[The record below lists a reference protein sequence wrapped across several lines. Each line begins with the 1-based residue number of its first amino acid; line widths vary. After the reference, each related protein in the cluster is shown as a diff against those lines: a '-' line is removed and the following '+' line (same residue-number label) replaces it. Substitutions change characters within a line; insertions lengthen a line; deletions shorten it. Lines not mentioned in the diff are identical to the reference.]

1 LLPIN
6 KHVKVNSEMKK
17 IAVIVLVLMFA
28 AVSGCISVD
37 SKTHEVPPEDGLRI
51 TFITPLYNHPIWDAA
66 RDGFEQAAKDFNF
79 GPEYLGP
86 QYIDP
91 GEMVNLIDKAVA
103 SKVDGVIT
111 MPIDPVPMR
120 GAFEKCDE
128 AGIPVVFVGSVDPL
142 STSLAYVGTDTYD
155 LGRTGAAAL
164 MEKFNGEPIKAVI
177 MQSTADASFAIE
189 SRDGYLEAFADYPDF
204 EMVVNDDCN
213 SDMVIAMRKYERI
226 FREHPEINT
235 VIGVCG
241 EAGPAAA
248 RVVENMGLA
257 DSITII
263 AIDDIDEI
271 KDLIE
276 QEKILGT
283 MAQNYYQI
291 GYKSA
296 QILVENLR
304 SGKTP
309 DNYSYY
315 TGSIFVDNSNMDTY
329 MNDLKAD

>member
-1 LLPIN
+1 
-6 KHVKVNSEMKK
+6 MKK
-17 IAVIVLVLMFA
+17 IFVIILLLLFT

-51 TFITPLYNHPIWDAA
+51 VFVTPLYNHPIWDAA

-91 GEMVNLIDKAVA
+91 DEMVNLIDKAVA

-111 MPIDPVPMR
+111 MPIDPAPMR
-120 GAFEKCDE
+120 EAFAKCDE
-128 AGIPVVFVGSVDPL
+128 AGVPIVFVGSVDPE
-142 STSLAYVGTDTYD
+142 SKSLAYVGTDTYD

-177 MQSTADASFAIE
+177 MQSTRDASFAIE
-189 SRDGYLEAFADYPDF
+189 TRDGYLEAFSDYTDF

-213 SDMVIAMRKYERI
+213 SDMVIAMRKYESI
-226 FREHPEINT
+226 FRDHPEINT

-248 RVVENMGLA
+248 RVVENMGIA
-257 DSITII
+257 DDITII

-271 KDLIE
+271 KDMIE
-276 QEKILGT
+276 QGEIWGT
-283 MAQNYYQI
+283 MSQNYYQI

-296 QILVENLR
+296 QILCEYLR

-309 DNYSYY
+309 ENYSYY
-315 TGSIFVDNSNMDTY
+315 TGSTFVDISNIETY
-329 MNDLKAD
+329 MNEQIAN